1 MKEITHGY
9 LLFCYVCVLIKHDF
23 VMKPKTIITAIL
35 LAFVAI
41 ILFNNKEES
50 SFWLFGDIRTSKLLI
65 LGIFFILGVITGGIL
80 FRRKKKHPSEYGINN
95 PVYQPPIPSEE
106 NHNDIESPYKPH
118 DGLSDEDREFLRRD

>member
-1 MKEITHGY
+1 
-9 LLFCYVCVLIKHDF
+9 
-23 VMKPKTIITAIL
+23 MKPKTIITALL
-35 LAFVAI
+35 LALVAI

-80 FRRKKKHPSEYGINN
+80 FRRKKKHPTEYGINN
-95 PVYQPPIPSEE
+95 PVYQPPTAEQEE
-106 NHNDIESPYKPH
+106 DNYIDSPYKPN